1 MKPVTRNIIYIQC
14 ASMYPIGG
22 IDRVVINI
30 ANMWSDL
37 GYDVRLLSVRAI
49 QGDAAKLIKPEILEA
64 SAGFHGDWIK
74 RFPHFVRLWA
84 YVCREGGVVV
94 GLWPEDNI
102 RASLLKALMRR
113 RVRVLI
119 SEHCDYRWPTPR
131 TRALCNWTYKF
142 ADCSWT
148 LARSSY
154 RPTSRNNLTIPN
166 FISTSSLRRAAS
178 HRENLFVAL
187 GHLIDRKN
195 FVEIVRAIHH
205 LRDLFEAGGWKV
217 EIYGT
222 GPNRSPLE
230 AEIGR
235 QGLSSYIKLCGY
247 GADAYKQL
255 ARSKCLIL
263 SSKSEAFP
271 MVFLEA
277 LALGNFVITSR
288 FSGAVNDIFR
298 EPAFFGVYE
307 MGKPEQLAE
316 EIRRFIKTYASEDA
330 FPKVAAENERYFQ
343 QHFSEEA
350 VSPLWRD
357 ALSGIL
363 FNHDPATSGS
373 QP

>member
-1 MKPVTRNIIYIQC
+1 MF
-14 ASMYPIGG
+14 PIGG
-22 IDRVVINI
+22 IDKVIINI

-37 GYDVRLLSVRAI
+37 GYDVRLLSPRAI
-49 QGDAAKLIKPEILEA
+49 QSDAAKLIKPDILEA
-64 SAGFHGDWIK
+64 SAGFHGHWIK
-74 RFPHFVRLWA
+74 RLPHFVRLLA
-84 YVCREGGVVV
+84 YVWRDGGVIV
-94 GLWPEDNI
+94 GLWPDDNI
-102 RASLLKALMRR
+102 RASLLKALMPR
-113 RVRVLI
+113 RVRALI

-131 TRALCNWTYKF
+131 TRALCNWTYRF

-148 LARSSY
+148 LAQSSY
-154 RPTSRNNLTIPN
+154 RPRSRNNLTIPN
-166 FISTSSLRRAAS
+166 FISTPSLRRTPS

-195 FVEIVRAIHH
+195 FVEIVHAVHR
-205 LRDLFEAGGWKV
+205 LRDLFEVGGWKV

-222 GPNRSPLE
+222 GPTRSTLE

-235 QGLSSYIKLCGY
+235 LGLSSYIKLCGY
-247 GADAYKQL
+247 SADAYQQL

-288 FSGAVNDIFR
+288 FSAAVDDIFR

-307 MGKPEQLAE
+307 TGQPEQLAE
-316 EIRRFIKTYASEDA
+316 EMRRFIKTYASDDA
-330 FPKVAAENERYFQ
+330 FSKVAVENERYFQ
-343 QHFSEEA
+343 HHFSEEA

-357 ALSGIL
+357 ALSEIL
-363 FNHDPATSGS
+363 FNHHPSTSGS
-373 QP
+373 RV